1 MPFYKKDENEI
12 LVGDNF
18 VHMPDMSLTVETK
31 DNFIYP
37 QNGWYWFDTFDEA
50 LSFFASVKDG
60 NSITALQ
67 GLLAI
72 DAAGLSS
79 AYEAW
84 ANNTERTFVEKAFI
98 NKAQIWKRD
107 DTTLLSATAMFG
119 LTETQV
125 DDLFILGATL

>member
-60 NSITALQ
+60 TSITALQ

-72 DAAGLSS
+72 DAAGLST

-84 ANNTERTFVEKAFI
+84 ANNTERTFAEKAFI
-98 NKAQIWKRD
+98 NRAQIWKRD
-107 DTTLLSATAMFG
+107 DATLLSAATVFG
-119 LTETQV
+119 LTEQQL
-125 DDLFILGATL
+125 DEFFINASKL